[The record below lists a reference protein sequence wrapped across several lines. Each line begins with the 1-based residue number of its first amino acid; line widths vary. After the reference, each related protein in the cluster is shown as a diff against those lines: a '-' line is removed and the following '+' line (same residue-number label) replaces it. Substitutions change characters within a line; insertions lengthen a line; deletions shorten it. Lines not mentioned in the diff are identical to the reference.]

1 MLTELLVS
9 CIGMDTPVLAFSFG
23 SKMTFFISGEA
34 ALTKCFYGDT
44 ANLTF
49 G

>member
-23 SKMTFFISGEA
+23 SKITFLISGEA
-34 ALTKCFYGDT
+34 ALTENF
-44 ANLTF
+44 
-49 G
+49 

>member
-1 MLTELLVS
+1 MLTVLFVS
-9 CIGMDTPVLAFSFG
+9 CIGMDTPVLALSLG
-23 SKMTFFISGEA
+23 SRITFFISGEA